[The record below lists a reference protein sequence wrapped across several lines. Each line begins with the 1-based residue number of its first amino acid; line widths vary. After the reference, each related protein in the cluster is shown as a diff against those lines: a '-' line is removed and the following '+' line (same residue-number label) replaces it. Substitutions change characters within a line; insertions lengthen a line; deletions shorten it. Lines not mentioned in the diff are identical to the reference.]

1 MVSNWY
7 TILYTNFYFLF
18 TKNELIILLF
28 IDVGTYL
35 SSIIVS
41 IYWFNFYDDDK
52 IKEIG
57 AVTNLLFYLKFLLFF
72 RVIQSFGIYFSII
85 IGVAKKVFPFLVV
98 LFFILLGF
106 AHAFFIVL
114 RTLSFSL
121 DKPVFNDDP
130 NNPWNLANRYIF
142 IDQNGAQLDD
152 RILI

>member
-1 MVSNWY
+1 M
-7 TILYTNFYFLF
+7 
-18 TKNELIILLF
+18 II
-28 IDVGTYL
+28 
-35 SSIIVS
+35 
-41 IYWFNFYDDDK
+41 
-52 IKEIG
+52 
-57 AVTNLLFYLKFLLFF
+57 
-72 RVIQSFGIYFSII
+72 
-85 IGVAKKVFPFLVV
+85 
-98 LFFILLGF
+98 GF